1 MKIDEFQRLIEDI
14 YYKRDSERGLG
25 GTFMW
30 FVEEVGELSTALRE
44 RDKGDGGNKKEL
56 EAEFADCLA
65 WLMTLASI
73 SGVRMEDA
81 IAKYTSGCP
90 RCKGT
95 PCRCPQTKP

>member
-1 MKIDEFQRLIEDI
+1 VTIDEFQRLIEDI
-14 YYKRDSERGLG
+14 YYKRDSERGVE

-30 FVEEVGELSTALRE
+30 FVEEVGELSSALRD
-44 RDKGDGGNKKEL
+44 RKKKEL

-90 RCKGT
+90 RCRKT
-95 PCRCPQTKP
+95 PCDCPQTKP

>member
-1 MKIDEFQRLIEDI
+1 VKIDEFQSLIEDI

-30 FVEEVGELSTALRE
+30 FIEEVGELSTALRE
-44 RDKGDGGNKKEL
+44 GDKKEL

-95 PCRCPQTKP
+95 PCHCPHTKP